1 MLPVL
6 VLADDETTHCKYE
19 RKVFMKKHVRI
30 FAVMTVCVLAFGAWA
45 LYGQNSPNNLPGG
58 TYLTTI
64 TDAHTGA
71 FASRSVITLYADHS
85 LVSIDSGQGGPGALF
100 SSQMGAWATSPGAG
114 VVARTLDFSF
124 PQAGIGRVDYNITT
138 INKDQMSGT
147 ITLTVFPLTADPQG
161 SGGTVVGNFNFTG
174 ARVTAQ

>member
-1 MLPVL
+1 MKSIRVIS
-6 VLADDETTHCKYE
+6 VLA
-19 RKVFMKKHVRI
+19 
-30 FAVMTVCVLAFGAWA
+30 VCALALGSWTS
-45 LYGQNSPNNLPGG
+45 LHGQNNGLPGT

-85 LVSIDSGQGGPGALF
+85 LVSIDSGQGGPSAQF

-124 PQAGIGRVDYNITT
+124 PSAGIARVDYNFTT
-138 INKDQMSGT
+138 INKDQVSGT
-147 ITLTVFPLTADPQG
+147 ITLTVFPLNADPQG
-161 SGGTVVGNFNFTG
+161 SSGTVVGNFNFTG
-174 ARVTAQ
+174 AKVTAQ